1 MAFPDTTT
9 PPTTREPPA
18 WWVFALA
25 AAYAATGYLGLMVAT
40 VGNTTLFWPPT
51 GIALAVLFRAGLW
64 LWPGVFLGA
73 FVVNLPGMPVW
84 AAAGVAVGNTLAP
97 VAAVRLLQT
106 LHFDRRLRQPSD
118 LFALL
123 FAGGLAAMLVSSAS
137 GAFWLW
143 AAELVPAGRLGE
155 AWLTWWLGDTS
166 GVIAVAP
173 PVLAVSL
180 KDWRPVPWRVLRRE
194 AGPLVLLV
202 ACCTVAFTDVVPAQ
216 WREPFLFLPFFA
228 LIWVGLRHSV
238 QSASAHL
245 LVLAV
250 FAVCGTAN
258 GVGVFGH
265 QTATNRFVLVWAVLT
280 VSALVTL
287 LLTTIPAQRDKA
299 LAALVEA
306 DDYLNLLHGT
316 PAMMCRYTADGT
328 ITFANRSLCRFLG
341 QTREQLVGRSV
352 LEFLTDLPRLD
363 AVSELQAVVSATQP
377 ISHLGP
383 FRRADGAERWHRWTA
398 HAVLDQY
405 GHVHEYHAV
414 GVDITER
421 RRAEEERQAIE
432 RKMLEAQ
439 RLESLGVLAGGVAHG
454 FNNLFAGILGHAEL
468 AVAGT
473 PPGAQAQPHLD
484 VILKGVKEAS
494 GLTRQLLA
502 YSGKGK
508 FLVRPVRFDQLVR
521 RITPLLRVTIPKSV
535 ELDVTS
541 ADVPPVAADESQLR
555 QVIVNLVTNAGEAI
569 GDGPGTITVTTA
581 SYEVRESDTPFHTMF
596 EPVAP
601 GRYAVLRVSDTGC
614 GMDEL
619 TRARL
624 FDPFFTTKFAGRGL
638 GMPAVLGIV
647 RAHRGGISVASKP
660 GAGTVVTVYL
670 PVCEPD
676 ARTAPEVTS
685 EHDTPPTIT
694 VPVRTPPQ
702 VEHPQ
707 PTREVPERA
716 APAQR
721 KVLVVDDEDSVR
733 RVAQLMLEQ
742 LGYAVTTASDG
753 VEAVEV
759 FTREPD
765 SIQAV
770 LLDMT
775 MPRMDGAEVL
785 AAIREIE
792 PRVPVVLCSGFTED
806 AIPTHLSSGGV
817 TGFLQ
822 KPFTMLDLGRQ
833 IRRALGEP

>member
-1 MAFPDTTT
+1 
-9 PPTTREPPA
+9 
-18 WWVFALA
+18 
-25 AAYAATGYLGLMVAT
+25 
-40 VGNTTLFWPPT
+40 
-51 GIALAVLFRAGLW
+51 
-64 LWPGVFLGA
+64 
-73 FVVNLPGMPVW
+73 
-84 AAAGVAVGNTLAP
+84 
-97 VAAVRLLQT
+97 
-106 LHFDRRLRQPSD
+106 
-118 LFALL
+118 
-123 FAGGLAAMLVSSAS
+123 
-137 GAFWLW
+137 
-143 AAELVPAGRLGE
+143 
-155 AWLTWWLGDTS
+155 
-166 GVIAVAP
+166 
-173 PVLAVSL
+173 
-180 KDWRPVPWRVLRRE
+180 
-194 AGPLVLLV
+194 
-202 ACCTVAFTDVVPAQ
+202 
-216 WREPFLFLPFFA
+216 
-228 LIWVGLRHSV
+228 
-238 QSASAHL
+238 
-245 LVLAV
+245 
-250 FAVCGTAN
+250 
-258 GVGVFGH
+258 
-265 QTATNRFVLVWAVLT
+265 VLVWAVLT
-280 VSALVTL
+280 VSTLVAL
-287 LLTTIPAQRDKA
+287 LLTTILAQRDRA
-299 LAALVEA
+299 LAALAES

-328 ITFANRSLCRFLG
+328 ITFANLSLCRFLG
-341 QTREQLVGRSV
+341 QTHEQLVGRSV

-363 AVSELQAVVSATQP
+363 AVSELQAVVSASQP

-398 HAVLDQY
+398 HAVLDQN
-405 GHVHEYHAV
+405 GHVQEYHAV

-421 RRAEEERQAIE
+421 RRADEERRALE

-468 AVAGT
+468 AVAGS

-521 RITPLLRVTIPKSV
+521 RITPLLRVTIPKTV
-535 ELDVTS
+535 ELTVTS
-541 ADVPPVAADESQLR
+541 GDVPPVAADESQLR

-569 GDGPGTITVTTA
+569 GDSAGAITVATSA
-581 SYEVRESDTPFHTMF
+581 YEVRESETQFHTMF
-596 EPVAP
+596 EPIAP

-614 GMDEL
+614 GMDDT
-619 TRARL
+619 TRAKL

-647 RAHRGGISVASKP
+647 RAHRGGIGVASKP

-676 ARTAPEVTS
+676 ARTAAEAAS
-685 EHDTPPTIT
+685 EHDTPVTIMA
-694 VPVRTPPQ
+694 PAVRTPLQ
-702 VEHPQ
+702 VEAPSS
-707 PTREVPERA
+707 PRLREAPE
-716 APAQR
+716 PVGSVQK
-721 KVLVVDDEDSVR
+721 KVLVVDDEESVR

-753 VEAVEV
+753 VEALEV

-785 AAIREIE
+785 AAIREID

-806 AIPTHLSSGGV
+806 AMPSHLTNAGI

-822 KPFTMLDLGRQ
+822 KPFTMTDLGRQ
-833 IRRALGEP
+833 IRRAFGE